1 MESELKT
8 QISQAAIE
16 KIKSFKQDHLLEVL
30 PLIKDA
36 KELHDYISTIENI
49 DYALLEQV
57 FFLLILLTLLLVAPI
72 SFSPKWSSSNWSSER
87 GSQSKKPLHW

>member
-8 QISQAAIE
+8 QISQSVVE
-16 KIKSFKQDHLLEVL
+16 NIKKFKQDHLLEVL

-36 KELHDYISTIENI
+36 KELNDYISTIENI

-57 FFLLILLTLLLVAPI
+57 FFI
-72 SFSPKWSSSNWSSER
+72 FY
-87 GSQSKKPLHW
+87 

>member
-8 QISQAAIE
+8 QISQSAIE
-16 KIKSFKQDHLLEVL
+16 NIKKFKQDHLLEVL

-57 FFLLILLTLLLVAPI
+57 FFYLLI
-72 SFSPKWSSSNWSSER
+72 SFNFCLSCFHWLF
-87 GSQSKKPLHW
+87 SQMKFCQLIQLKRF

>member
-8 QISQAAIE
+8 QISQSAVE
-16 KIKSFKQDHLLEVL
+16 NIKKFKQDHLLEVL

-36 KELHDYISTIENI
+36 KELNDYISTIENI

-57 FFLLILLTLLLVAPI
+57 FFI
-72 SFSPKWSSSNWSSER
+72 FY
-87 GSQSKKPLHW
+87 